1 MLAKLASNLPG
12 GLVKEHDGRVVDQ
25 LQSNGQTLALTTGQF
40 LSSRLLGLVQS
51 QDVQDL
57 VHLRMESLVSQ
68 VTQASLTQCFNCIT
82 HGFPF
87 LISVPMSGTI
97 YPRDQLRLLFLPS
110 KDKLKTF
117 LLPKYFR

>member
-12 GLVKEHDGRVVDQ
+12 GLIKEHDGRVVDQ
-25 LQSNGQTLALTTGQF
+25 LQGNGQTLALTTGQF

-57 VHLRMESLVSQ
+57 VHLGMESLVSQ
-68 VTQASLTQCFNCIT
+68 VTHASLTQRFNRET

-97 YPRDQLRLLFLPS
+97 YPRDQLRVLFIPS